1 LKVLRL
7 DLATYL
13 KTLNLS
19 KFVVFDFE
27 TTGLDPVS
35 DRIIEV
41 AAIRYENGV
50 PTDRFVQ
57 LVNPERP
64 ISNMITEITGI
75 SNEMVRRKPTEED
88 IIDDFLNFLGND
100 PLVGHNIHFDEE
112 FLSQMCKRLGRD
124 EGERKKYDTL
134 QLARSLFFDQPV
146 FNLGSLSEYFGL
158 SAKGAHRAEKDTE
171 NTGLIFLE
179 LLKELGRYP
188 LEMISKVISIMKGH
202 HIPNKDLYIDL
213 GNALTQRGDLKTG
226 LLKSDYNPGLKGNT
240 FKWEGS
246 RDIQS
251 ISSEDTFGAEGFL
264 HQIHPNYESRHNQV
278 KYAAMAEDTMINE
291 KGISVV
297 EAGTGLGKSM
307 AYLFGAF
314 KNSLNVDA
322 EGPTVVACHTKHLQ
336 DQLFYKDLPML
347 SEALDVPIRAVMMKG
362 RGNYICKTR
371 FNWFIS
377 DSRTLD
383 PRDIEALIP
392 ILFWLYWT
400 KTGDLSECSGFF
412 NVRRTWLKSAISS
425 EPGFCTGEVC
435 NRHDG
440 CYYGKL
446 KRAIFMAHILVVNHS
461 LLMTDSAQ
469 PGFLPNY
476 NAVIVDEA
484 HNLVKAAY
492 DQFKTEFSEQSATF
506 LLQTVD
512 PAHPRSSRWN
522 NVISQL
528 SELEPEILSLR
539 ENLKNAV
546 KEAQNN
552 LKEMMLAISYDNQH
566 RFTPAKAYQDKP
578 ILGQIAKVYAPVTSE
593 VFSMKQSLESV
604 HKCLD
609 RLRKTILEIDPTRM
623 DYPVLHSVLDRGI
636 ETSEGL
642 TSSLVRLTEN
652 QDSEW
657 VYWLEGIY
665 KNPNSSKEQL
675 IVSLHASL
683 VDVADTLNGKFF
695 KRMDHCLLTSA
706 TLKVNDSFD
715 YFLRRVGIDDIGSVR
730 TKVFLSP
737 FMYNEQVTYHQY
749 GGAREISNDP
759 SSIATLVYHLH
770 NTINKRM
777 MVLFTSRKALTDT
790 AEFLKDKPGG
800 RDLPLFA
807 QIRGASRPGIIKG
820 MYQHPNGILFGTNSF
835 WEGVDL
841 PGDLLEILVLVK
853 LPFDVPTEPLV
864 KSYSEF
870 VNRSGGN
877 SFMEYSVPECAIRF
891 RQGFGRL
898 IRTTFDA
905 GKFICLDNRIVNKRY
920 GQFFSN
926 SLPVDLRPFSE
937 LDSIS

>member
-1 LKVLRL
+1 M
-7 DLATYL
+7 DFTSYL
-13 KTLNLS
+13 NTLNLS
-19 KFVVFDFE
+19 RFVVFDFE

-41 AAIRYENGV
+41 AAIKYENGV
-50 PTDRFVQ
+50 ATDRFVQ

-75 SNEMVRRKPTEED
+75 SNDMVQKKPTEEG
-88 IIDDFLNFLGND
+88 IIDDLLGFLGSD
-100 PLVGHNIHFDEE
+100 PIVAHNIHFDIE
-112 FLSQMCKRLGRD
+112 FLAQMCKRLGRD
-124 EGERKKYDTL
+124 LVESKQYDTL

-146 FNLGSLSEYFGL
+146 FNLGSLSEYFGF

-188 LEMISKVISIMKGH
+188 LEIISKVISLMKGH
-202 HIPNKDLYIDL
+202 HIPNKHLFIDL
-213 GNALTQRGDLKTG
+213 ANELTQRGDLKTG
-226 LLKSDYNPGLKGNT
+226 LLKSNFDPGLNGNT

-246 RDIQS
+246 RDIS
-251 ISSEDTFGAEGFL
+251 NISANDAFGPDGFL
-264 HQIHPNYESRHNQV
+264 HQTHPNYESRHNQV
-278 KYAAMAEDTMINE
+278 KYAEMVESTMIDE

-314 KNSLNVDA
+314 KNSPNVED
-322 EGPTVVACHTKHLQ
+322 EGPTVAACHTKHLQ

-347 SEALDVPIRAVMMKG
+347 AKTLDVPIRAVMMKG

-371 FNWFIS
+371 FNWFTS

-383 PRDIEALIP
+383 SRDVEAIIP
-392 ILFWLYWT
+392 LLFWLNWT
-400 KTGDLSECSGFF
+400 KTGDISECSGFF
-412 NVRRTWLKSAISS
+412 NTRRTWLKSAICS

-446 KRAIFMAHILVVNHS
+446 KRAIYMAHILVVNHS
-461 LLMTDSAQ
+461 LLMTDAAQ

-484 HNLVKAAY
+484 HNLVKSAY
-492 DQFKTEFSEQSATF
+492 DQFKTEFSEQSASF
-506 LLQTVD
+506 LLQTLD
-512 PAHPRSSRWN
+512 PSHPRSSRWN
-522 NVISQL
+522 NILNQL
-528 SELEPEILSLR
+528 SELEPNITNLR
-539 ENLKNAV
+539 DNLKNAV
-546 KEAQNN
+546 KEAQSN
-552 LKEMMLAISYDNQH
+552 LKELMQSIAYDNQH

-578 ILGQIAKVYAPVTSE
+578 ILGQIEKVYAPVSGE

-604 HKCLD
+604 HKGLD
-609 RLRKTILEIDPTRM
+609 QLRKTILELDPTRM
-623 DYPVLHSVLDRGI
+623 DYPILHSVLDRGV

-642 TSSLVRLTEN
+642 TTCLVRLTEN
-652 QDSEW
+652 QDNEW
-657 VYWLEGIY
+657 VYWLEGAY

-695 KRMDHCLLTSA
+695 KRMDHCFLTSA

-715 YFLRRVGIDDIGSVR
+715 YFLRRVGIDDIGSAR
-730 TKVFLSP
+730 TKVFMSP
-737 FMYNEQVTYHQY
+737 FLYNEQVKYHQY

-770 NTINKRM
+770 KTINKRM

-790 AEFLKDKPGG
+790 AQILKEKPGG

-820 MYQHPNGILFGTNSF
+820 MHQHPNGILFGTNSF

-841 PGDLLEILVLVK
+841 PGDLLELLVLVK

-864 KSYSEF
+864 KSYSEY

-877 SFMEYSVPECAIRF
+877 SFMEFSVPECAIRF

-898 IRTTFDA
+898 IRTSFDE
-905 GKFICLDNRIVNKRY
+905 GKFICLDNRIINKRY
-920 GQFFSN
+920 GQIFSN
-926 SLPVDLRPFSE
+926 SLPVELNPFSE
-937 LDSIS
+937 LDSIH